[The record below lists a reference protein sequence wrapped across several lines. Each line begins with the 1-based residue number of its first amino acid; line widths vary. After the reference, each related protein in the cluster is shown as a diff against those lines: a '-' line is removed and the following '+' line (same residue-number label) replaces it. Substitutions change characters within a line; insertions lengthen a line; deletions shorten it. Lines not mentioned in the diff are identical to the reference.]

1 MDERIVNREDAPSTS
16 PTTGLAAFWRKV
28 KALLAVHYADVLQYR
43 AEIFIWV
50 ISGSLPLIMAGLW
63 SQMATQNPDAF
74 SMAPHEYPRYF
85 FCTFVVR
92 QLTLVWVV
100 WEFERDVVE
109 GTLSSYLL
117 QPLDPGWRHF
127 AEHICE
133 RLARLPVLV
142 ILGVPFFLLFPAS
155 AWVPTVQ
162 AVTVAIVAMTATFLM
177 RFTVQYAFAMLSFWT
192 ERAHNIERLWYLPY
206 LFLSGLIA
214 PVSDFPEAVQAVVM
228 WTPFP
233 YLIDFPASILMG
245 KPVNVLFGL
254 GVTLGWTVIFF
265 IAHRLLWR
273 AGLRHY
279 SAMGA

>member
-1 MDERIVNREDAPSTS
+1 MNREAEQPLA
-16 PTTGLAAFWRKV
+16 PTTGLRAFWRKV
-28 KALLAVHYADVLQYR
+28 RALLSVYYADVLTYR
-43 AEIFIWV
+43 AEIFLWV
-50 ISGSLPLIMAGLW
+50 ISGALPLIMAGLW
-63 SQMATQNPDAF
+63 AELSAQNPEAF

-109 GTLSSYLL
+109 GTLSNYLL

-127 AEHICE
+127 AEHVAE
-133 RLARLPVLV
+133 RVARLPVLL
-142 ILGVPFFLLFPAS
+142 ILGGPFFLLFPES
-155 AWVPTVQ
+155 AWLPG
-162 AVTVAIVAMTATFLM
+162 AGAIGLALAAMTCTFLM

-192 ERAHNIERLWYLPY
+192 ERAHSVERLWYLPY

-214 PVSDFPEAVQAVVM
+214 PVSEFPEAMQSVVR

-233 YLIDFPASILMG
+233 YLIDFPARLLMG
-245 KPVNVLFGL
+245 READLMHGFL
-254 GVTLGWTVIFF
+254 VTLGWTVVFF
-265 IAHRLLWR
+265 GIHRLLWR
-273 AGLRHY
+273 FGLKHY

>member
-1 MDERIVNREDAPSTS
+1 MNRDPAQSLAPTAG
-16 PTTGLAAFWRKV
+16 PRAFGRKV
-28 KALLAVHYADVLQYR
+28 RALLSVYYADVLTYR
-43 AEIFIWV
+43 AEIFLWV
-50 ISGSLPLIMAGLW
+50 ISGALPLIMAGLW
-63 SQMATQNPDAF
+63 AELAGQNPSAF

-127 AEHICE
+127 FEHVAE
-133 RLARLPVLV
+133 RVARLPVLL
-142 ILGVPFFLLFPAS
+142 ILGVPFFLLFPQS
-155 AWVPTVQ
+155 AWVPGI
-162 AVTVAIVAMTATFLM
+162 AAILLALLAMTCTFLM

-192 ERAHNIERLWYLPY
+192 ERAHSVERLWYLPY

-214 PVSDFPEAVQAVVM
+214 PVSEFPETMQAIVL

-233 YLIDFPASILMG
+233 YLIDFPARLLMG
-245 KPVNVLFGL
+245 REVDLLHGFA
-254 GVTLGWTVIFF
+254 VTLGWTVIFF
-265 IAHRLLWR
+265 ITHRILWR
-273 AGLRHY
+273 IGLKHY